1 MWKKILLFGSLGVV
15 TVIGAGFGYLSL
27 RSPNHLPAE
36 SIQVPM
42 TPENIARGEY
52 LFTVLADCDGCHS
65 ERDLSK
71 FTAPAVARGR
81 GRGWQLPKELG
92 LPGDVVA
99 PNITPDVETGIGA
112 WTDGEKIRAIREGI
126 SRDGRPLFPMMP
138 YQGFAKMSDSDVQA
152 LVAYMNTLPAVR
164 NPLPRTKL
172 NFPVNYL
179 ITGAP
184 APSRNIAAPNKSN
197 KLEWGRY
204 LVTVG
209 GCGGCHTPME
219 KGEPIP
225 GKEFAGGEPF
235 VVANYKA
242 VSANITPD
250 NDTGIGKMSE
260 AEFIERFHQ
269 YKKYNQ
275 EGPPATTADNFTLM
289 PWLSFARMPSEDLS
303 AIYAYLRTV
312 KPVNHSVETHPQK

>member
-1 MWKKILLFGSLGVV
+1 MWKKILLFGSLGLVS
-15 TVIGAGFGYLSL
+15 VIGAGFGYLSL

-52 LFTVLADCDGCHS
+52 LFTVVADCDGCHS

-112 WTDGEKIRAIREGI
+112 WTDGEKIRAIREGVG
-126 SRDGRPLFPMMP
+126 RDGRPLFPMMP
-138 YQGFAKMSDSDVQA
+138 YQGFAKMSDSDVQS

-184 APSRNIAAPNKSN
+184 APSRNVAAPDKSN

-204 LVTVG
+204 LVTVA

-225 GKEFAGGEPF
+225 GKAFAGGEPF
-235 VVANYKA
+235 VVASYKA

-250 NDTGIGKMSE
+250 KDTGIGKMSE
-260 AEFIERFHQ
+260 AEFVERFHQ
-269 YKKYNQ
+269 YKKYLQ
-275 EGPPATTADNFTLM
+275 DGPPATTPENFTLM

-312 KPVNHSVETHPQK
+312 QPVNHSVETHPQK

>member
-1 MWKKILLFGSLGVV
+1 MWKKILLFGSLGLVS
-15 TVIGAGFGYLSL
+15 VIGAGFGYLSL

-52 LFTVLADCDGCHS
+52 LFTVVADCDGCHS
-65 ERDLSK
+65 ERNLSK

-81 GRGWQLPKELG
+81 GRGWQFPKELG

-164 NPLPRTKL
+164 NPLPRTRL

-184 APSRNIAAPNKSN
+184 APSRNVAAPDKSN
-197 KLEWGRY
+197 KLAWGQY
-204 LVTVG
+204 LVTVA

-219 KGEPIP
+219 KGDPIP
-225 GKEFAGGEPF
+225 GKAFAGGEPF
-235 VVANYKA
+235 VIANYKA

-269 YKKYNQ
+269 YKKYIQ
-275 EGPPATTADNFTLM
+275 DGPPPVTPENFTIM
-289 PWLSFARMPSEDLS
+289 PWLNFAKLPAEDLG

-312 KPVNHSVETHPQK
+312 PPVNHSVETHPQK

>member
-1 MWKKILLFGSLGVV
+1 MWKRILLLGAAGVT
-15 TVIGAGFGYLSL
+15 TVIGAGFAYLSL
-27 RSPNHLPAE
+27 RSPNRLPAE
-36 SIQVPM
+36 SIQVRM
-42 TPENIARGEY
+42 TPESIARGEY

-71 FTAPAVARGR
+71 FSAPVVSRGR
-81 GRGWQLPKELG
+81 GRGWQFPAEVG

-138 YQGFAKMSDSDVQA
+138 YQEFAKMSDSDVMA
-152 LVAYMNTLPAVR
+152 LVAYMNTLPALR
-164 NPLPRTKL
+164 NPLPRTRL

-179 ITGAP
+179 IAGAP
-184 APSRNIAAPNKSN
+184 APSRNIAAVDFKN

-204 LVTVG
+204 LTAMA
-209 GCGGCHTPME
+209 GCDGCHSPRE
-219 KGEPIP
+219 KGDHVP

-235 VVANYKA
+235 QVGTMKA

-250 NDTGIGKMSE
+250 PDTGIGKMSE
-260 AEFIERFHQ
+260 AEFVERFHQ
-269 YKKYNQ
+269 YRKYAAG
-275 EGPPATTADNFTLM
+275 GPPTVKPESFTVM
-289 PWLSFARMPSEDLS
+289 PWMAFARMSPEELG
-303 AIYAYLRTV
+303 AIYTFLRTV
-312 KPVNHSVETHPQK
+312 KPVNNSVETHPVK

>member
-1 MWKKILLFGSLGVV
+1 MWKKILLFGSLGLVS
-15 TVIGAGFGYLSL
+15 VIGAGFGYLSL

-52 LFTVLADCDGCHS
+52 LFTVVADCDGCHS

-71 FTAPAVARGR
+71 FTAPVVARGR

-112 WTDGEKIRAIREGI
+112 WTDGEKIRAIREGVG
-126 SRDGRPLFPMMP
+126 RNGRPLFPMMP
-138 YQGFAKMSDSDVQA
+138 YQGYAKMSDNDVQS

-172 NFPVNYL
+172 DFPVNYL

-184 APSRNIAAPNKSN
+184 APSRNVAAPDKSN

-204 LVTVG
+204 LVTVA
-209 GCGGCHTPME
+209 GCGVCHTQME

-225 GKEFAGGEPF
+225 GKAFAGGEPF

-250 NDTGIGKMSE
+250 KDTGIGKMSE

-269 YKKYNQ
+269 YKKYLQ
-275 EGPPATTADNFTLM
+275 DGPPATTPENFTLM

-312 KPVNHSVETHPQK
+312 QPVNHSVETHPQK

>member
-27 RSPNHLPAE
+27 RSPNLLPAE
-36 SIQVPM
+36 SIQVLM

-138 YQGFAKMSDSDVQA
+138 YQGFAKMSDNDVQA

-164 NPLPRTKL
+164 NPLPRTNL

-219 KGEPIP
+219 KGAPIP
-225 GKEFAGGEPF
+225 GKEFAGGESF
-235 VVANYKA
+235 TVASYKA

-250 NDTGIGKMSE
+250 TDTGIGKMSE

-269 YKKYNQ
+269 YKKYVQ
-275 EGPPATTADNFTLM
+275 DGPPATTPENFTLM

>member
-1 MWKKILLFGSLGVV
+1 MWKKILLFGSLGLVS
-15 TVIGAGFGYLSL
+15 VIGAGFGYLSL
-27 RSPNHLPAE
+27 RTPNHLPAE

-52 LFTVLADCDGCHS
+52 IFTVVADCDGCHS

-71 FTAPAVARGR
+71 FTAPALARGR
-81 GRGWQLPKELG
+81 GRGWQMPKELG
-92 LPGDVVA
+92 LPGEVVA
-99 PNITPDVETGIGA
+99 RNITPDVETGIGA

-164 NPLPRTKL
+164 NPLPPTKL

-184 APSRNIAAPNKSN
+184 APSRNVAEPNRSN
-197 KLEWGRY
+197 KLDWGRY
-204 LVTVG
+204 LVTIA

-219 KGEPIP
+219 KGSPIP

-235 VVANYKA
+235 AVGGYKA

-250 NDTGIGKMSE
+250 TDTGIGKMRE
-260 AEFIERFHQ
+260 AEFIERFKQ
-269 YKKYNQ
+269 YKKYIQ
-275 EGPPATTADNFTLM
+275 DGPPATTPENFTLM
-289 PWLSFARMPSEDLS
+289 PWLSFAKMPNEDLS
-303 AIYAYLRTV
+303 AIYTYLRTI
-312 KPVNHSVETHPQK
+312 KPVNNSVETHPQK

>member
-138 YQGFAKMSDSDVQA
+138 YQGFAKMSDGDVQA

-184 APSRNIAAPNKSN
+184 APSRNIAAPNKAN

-235 VVANYKA
+235 VVSSYKA

-260 AEFIERFHQ
+260 TEFIERFHQ
-269 YKKYNQ
+269 YKKYVQ
-275 EGPPATTADNFTLM
+275 DGPPAMTAENFTLM

-303 AIYAYLRTV
+303 AIYAFLRTV